1 LFWIKLNFNGVDR
14 YFFILYNIADFMDE
28 PVKKAEKLWWQPAFV
43 LFFELSGW
51 IAGPIIL
58 AIFLGK
64 WLDNKYGTEPW
75 LYLSSV
81 GMDFVISIVGIVRG
95 AMKAMKQ
102 MEREAVAAKEQ
113 KEDK

>member
-1 LFWIKLNFNGVDR
+1 
-14 YFFILYNIADFMDE
+14 MDE

-81 GMDFVISIVGIVRG
+81 GMAFVISIVGIVRG